1 MERAVCMTLS
11 KRDFYQ
17 KNQILWSLNMDRG
30 EGGLGWG
37 KYYFKHMWLIQFQAA
52 WCDFFVLTD
61 QIIFQ
66 TNQSSYR

>member
-1 MERAVCMTLS
+1 
-11 KRDFYQ
+11 
-17 KNQILWSLNMDRG
+17 MDRG

-66 TNQSSYR
+66 TNQSSYRCYISSRFYTLAK

>member
-1 MERAVCMTLS
+1 
-11 KRDFYQ
+11 
-17 KNQILWSLNMDRG
+17 MDRG

-37 KYYFKHMWLIQFQAA
+37 KYYFKHMLLIQFQAA